1 MRKILIKEPVLFV
14 FLVLFLVLLISFP
27 YKMGNYPRYI
37 DFKTIFSLA
46 GLLIITEGVRESGYF
61 SKISHKALRR
71 IKTER
76 SLALVLTALSVF
88 LSPFLTNDI
97 ALFIV
102 IPLTLSFK
110 RFFKNEIYKLII
122 FEAIGVNVG
131 SMLTPIGNP
140 QNIFI
145 WHRYDVSFLSFI
157 YNVFPVFLVSFL
169 ILIVFLFLFFKN
181 KNLEIVENTSDVRVD
196 SKLLFISIF
205 SLILFVISV
214 EFNFLYPAFLLIFVV
229 YILFYKKVIKSI
241 DWLLL
246 LIFVLIFI
254 DFGILSEIPF
264 FRNTMIKTN
273 LNNESNL
280 YFLSILTSQIMSNVP
295 SAVFIS
301 RFSDN
306 WRIICIG
313 GNGLVIASLANAI
326 ALRIS
331 KDKKAWIRF
340 HLFSVPYLTISS
352 IIVYFLFIH

>member
-1 MRKILIKEPVLFV
+1 
-14 FLVLFLVLLISFP
+14 
-27 YKMGNYPRYI
+27 
-37 DFKTIFSLA
+37 
-46 GLLIITEGVRESGYF
+46 
-61 SKISHKALRR
+61 
-71 IKTER
+71 
-76 SLALVLTALSVF
+76 
-88 LSPFLTNDI
+88 
-97 ALFIV
+97 
-102 IPLTLSFK
+102 
-110 RFFKNEIYKLII
+110 
-122 FEAIGVNVG
+122 
-131 SMLTPIGNP
+131 
-140 QNIFI
+140 
-145 WHRYDVSFLSFI
+145 
-157 YNVFPVFLVSFL
+157 
-169 ILIVFLFLFFKN
+169 
-181 KNLEIVENTSDVRVD
+181 
-196 SKLLFISIF
+196 
-205 SLILFVISV
+205 V

-313 GNGLVIASLANAI
+313 GNGLVIASLANII
-326 ALRIS
+326 ALRIA

>member
-181 KNLEIVENTSDVRVD
+181 
-196 SKLLFISIF
+196 
-205 SLILFVISV
+205 
-214 EFNFLYPAFLLIFVV
+214 
-229 YILFYKKVIKSI
+229 
-241 DWLLL
+241 
-246 LIFVLIFI
+246 
-254 DFGILSEIPF
+254 
-264 FRNTMIKTN
+264 
-273 LNNESNL
+273 
-280 YFLSILTSQIMSNVP
+280 
-295 SAVFIS
+295 
-301 RFSDN
+301 
-306 WRIICIG
+306 
-313 GNGLVIASLANAI
+313 
-326 ALRIS
+326 
-331 KDKKAWIRF
+331 
-340 HLFSVPYLTISS
+340 
-352 IIVYFLFIH
+352 

>member
-1 MRKILIKEPVLFV
+1 M
-14 FLVLFLVLLISFP
+14 
-27 YKMGNYPRYI
+27 
-37 DFKTIFSLA
+37 
-46 GLLIITEGVRESGYF
+46 
-61 SKISHKALRR
+61 
-71 IKTER
+71 
-76 SLALVLTALSVF
+76 
-88 LSPFLTNDI
+88 
-97 ALFIV
+97 
-102 IPLTLSFK
+102 
-110 RFFKNEIYKLII
+110 
-122 FEAIGVNVG
+122 
-131 SMLTPIGNP
+131 
-140 QNIFI
+140 
-145 WHRYDVSFLSFI
+145 
-157 YNVFPVFLVSFL
+157 
-169 ILIVFLFLFFKN
+169 
-181 KNLEIVENTSDVRVD
+181 
-196 SKLLFISIF
+196 
-205 SLILFVISV
+205 